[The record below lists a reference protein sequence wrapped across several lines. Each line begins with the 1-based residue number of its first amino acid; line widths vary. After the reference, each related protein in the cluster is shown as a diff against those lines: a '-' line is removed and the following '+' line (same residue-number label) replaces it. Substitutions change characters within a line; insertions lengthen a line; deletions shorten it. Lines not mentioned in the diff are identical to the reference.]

1 MTITI
6 TNVSFV
12 KITAAYIVPFYNP
25 HISMKKMQ
33 VVTGDVQIHQA
44 TFESIFDSIS

>member
-1 MTITI
+1 MTITITI

-25 HISMKKMQ
+25 HLSMKKSQEVMYMA
-33 VVTGDVQIHQA
+33 VHG
-44 TFESIFDSIS
+44 F